1 MSAKL
6 FNECSILT
14 EVLSHWVLHRK
25 VLLLALYWESRPG
38 EEAEKG
44 RMSGPGY
51 NLPFELGDAMAE
63 ETHQFCAGEFVF
75 VATRAQLYQL
85 KGQATIRDKF
95 AGRPWTHSA
104 DPDCEMWGSCKDL
117 TGSQTALSRE
127 PWLRFCHYRWLV

>member
-1 MSAKL
+1 MNAA
-6 FNECSILT
+6 F
-14 EVLSHWVLHRK
+14 LHKSCRNGSCIGEFFYWPFIGNPARARK
-25 VLLLALYWESRPG
+25 RK
-38 EEAEKG
+38 KG

-75 VATRAQLYQL
+75 VATRAQLYHL
-85 KGQATIRDKF
+85 KGQATIRNKF